1 MTIDV
6 DINKVE
12 SLAAQG
18 LSKKEIAYCLDI
30 GESTL
35 YERQKKDPEFLEAI
49 KKGRAK
55 GLGTITNAL
64 FTSGKGGN
72 VTAQIFYLKNRAPDK
87 WSDRRET
94 AITGKDGGPIQ
105 LLPFEFVDA
114 EHTEITSED

>member
-6 DINKVE
+6 DYKKVE

-18 LSKKEIAYCLDI
+18 LSKKEIAYCLGI

-49 KKGRAK
+49 KKGKAK
-55 GLGTITNAL
+55 GIGTITNAL
-64 FTSGKGGN
+64 FQSGKGGN

-87 WSDRRET
+87 WKDRREQE
-94 AITGKDGGPIQ
+94 ITGKGGGPIQ
-105 LLPFEFVDA
+105 ILPFEFVDA
-114 EHTEITSED
+114 EHPEDSEEV

>member
-6 DINKVE
+6 DLNAVE

-49 KKGRAK
+49 KKNSN
-55 GLGTITNAL
+55 L
-64 FTSGKGGN
+64 SGM
-72 VTAQIFYLKNRAPDK
+72 LKNWKRLFMIFKYHVA
-87 WSDRRET
+87 
-94 AITGKDGGPIQ
+94 Q
-105 LLPFEFVDA
+105 LY
-114 EHTEITSED
+114 